1 MRKKWLLSLLL
12 ATLVLVVTACSGA
25 DESAEDN
32 NSEPGTQEEAPT
44 GESGDGAEQPEMPE
58 PDLEGIPEV
67 VAEVNGKEI
76 LRADFEVTYEG
87 QFQQMAMMS
96 QMTGEEIDQDQLKKQ
111 IAESMVG
118 QELLIQEADSRDIN
132 VSEEDFNE
140 TLDRLASQNGLE
152 SKDEFLATLEEQ
164 GMGEEEVMSQLEP
177 QVKVDLLIAS
187 ESGDIAPTD
196 EELQAAYDQMVAQQ
210 EQAGEDA
217 KAPSFDEVKPDLEEE
232 VKMQKESE
240 AVQALVTKLREGA
253 DVTVN
258 I

>member
-1 MRKKWLLSLLL
+1 
-12 ATLVLVVTACSGA
+12 
-25 DESAEDN
+25 
-32 NSEPGTQEEAPT
+32 
-44 GESGDGAEQPEMPE
+44 
-58 PDLEGIPEV
+58 
-67 VAEVNGKEI
+67 
-76 LRADFEVTYEG
+76 
-87 QFQQMAMMS
+87 
-96 QMTGEEIDQDQLKKQ
+96 MTGEEIDQDQLKKQ

-152 SKDEFLATLEEQ
+152 SKDEFLAALEEQ
-164 GMGEEEVMSQLEP
+164 GMGEEEVMTQLEP
-177 QVKVDLLIAS
+177 QVKIDLLVAS
-187 ESGDIAPTD
+187 ESGDITPTD

-217 KAPSFDEVKPDLEEE
+217 EAPSFDEVKPDLEEE